1 MKNAGMAG
9 AVALVGIGLL
19 SIGIGRESRHAG
31 ASTPFTT
38 PNSSTQM
45 ETKFQEG
52 DCPTIEILEPVLRP
66 FGQGCDTLWYW
77 SEATYSTADVLN
89 TGTPQ
94 AYKMPQVTRD
104 PTGEN
109 PPPDCVR
116 PCYLISGQGPVRL
129 AIDWFS
135 LDYEAIGFDWW
146 AGPASGDRLSG
157 IAWVDVDD
165 DGRLD
170 LILKGPGSPGSGTIF
185 AWLRN
190 IYDGPARLPA
200 DLNDDGRVDGADLG
214 ELFVQWTG

>member
-38 PNSSTQM
+38 PLSSTQM
-45 ETKFQEG
+45 ETKLQAG

-66 FGQGCDTLWYW
+66 FGQGCNTPWYW
-77 SEATYSTADVLN
+77 TEATYSTADVLN

-94 AYKMPQVTRD
+94 AYKMPQVTND
-104 PTGEN
+104 PNGEN
-109 PPPDCVR
+109 PPPDCVQNG
-116 PCYLISGQGPVRL
+116 YLISGQGPVRF

-135 LDYEAIGFDWW
+135 LDYEAIGFGGWL
-146 AGPASGDRLSG
+146 GQSGQRLSG

-170 LILKGPGSPGSGTIF
+170 LILKGPRLGTSGPIF

-190 IYDGPARLPA
+190 IYDGPSRLPA
-200 DLNDDGRVDGADLG
+200 DLNHDGRVDGEDLG
-214 ELFVQWTG
+214 TLFSQWTG